1 MSSEKFTTPTTTD
14 NSLFPS
20 IKWYGNSNF
29 CSVFKGSCL
38 KLKNAAYT
46 SRNRIFF
53 QISYELDTWSRD
65 VNSDFTLEDCLFG
78 GVDKKIYS
86 GYDIEFDIA
95 FDLSDGSVSKNVII
109 FGVKMSSAV
118 HIHNKKKDIL
128 ILGLSPR
135 QGLDDAT
142 LSAES

>member
-1 MSSEKFTTPTTTD
+1 MSAEKSTTPTTTD

-20 IKWYGNSNF
+20 VKWYGNSNF

-78 GVDKKIYS
+78 GVDKKIYI

-109 FGVKMSSAV
+109 LEWKWAQLCIF
-118 HIHNKKKDIL
+118 IIRKKIY
-128 ILGLSPR
+128 
-135 QGLDDAT
+135 
-142 LSAES
+142 